1 MTNKEIALEIYKVI
15 GPAQN
20 VLHVENCMTRLRVQ
34 LKTNNFS
41 KSDLQKVVG
50 VMGIMETGP
59 ELQIVLGPGKAA
71 QVCTEFK
78 ALLTNKTISTKDGSQ
93 ESDCFDE
100 KQGERLHEAI
110 RAKNN
115 TPFKMFLKKIANIF
129 MPLIPAFIGCGLITG
144 LLNVAL
150 KIEPSWANMAAIKI
164 LGIAGSA
171 VFWGLNFFVGINAAK
186 EFGAM
191 PILGGVLGVVIS
203 HPLLA
208 TVTMFGE
215 PLVPGRG
222 GVLAVILVVAFSSWL
237 EKKLHK
243 IVPEI
248 LDLFLTPLLVI
259 VISSFAA
266 IVILQPIGGLLSEA
280 VGAIAVT
287 AIAQGGAVTGFILG
301 GIYLP
306 VVLMG
311 LHQGLTPIHAELISR
326 TGVTILLPILAMA
339 GAGQVGAAI
348 AVYYK
353 TNNSRLRKTIT
364 AALPV
369 GIMGVGEPLIYG
381 VTLPLG
387 KPFVGAA
394 IGGAFGGAV
403 QASYVVGVSAL
414 GISGLPLAAT
424 ANNITAYLFGLLVA
438 YTAGFIATWLIGFDD
453 PKEE

>member
-1 MTNKEIALEIYKVI
+1 MTNKEIALEIYKII
-15 GPAQN
+15 GPAHN
-20 VLHVENCMTRLRVQ
+20 ILHVENCMTRLRVQ
-34 LKTNNFS
+34 LKNENFA
-41 KSDLQKVVG
+41 KEDLKRIVG
-50 VMGIMETGP
+50 VMGLFEAGP

-78 ALLTNKTISTKDGSQ
+78 ALLIGENLVMESGTIDLGDFVQ
-93 ESDCFDE
+93 
-100 KQGERLHEAI
+100 KQGAQLHGEI
-110 RAKNN
+110 KAKNKR
-115 TPFKMFLKKIANIF
+115 PFKMFLKKIANIF

-144 LLNVAL
+144 LLNLAL
-150 KIEPSWANMAAIKI
+150 KIEPSLAGMAVIQI
-164 LGIAGSA
+164 LSIAGNA

-186 EFGAM
+186 EFGGM

-208 TVTMFGE
+208 TVTIFGE

-243 IVPEI
+243 TVPEI

-266 IVILQPIGGLLSEA
+266 IVILQPLGGLLSEA
-280 VGAIAVT
+280 VGAIAIT
-287 AIAQGGAVTGFILG
+287 AIAQGGAFTGFILA

-306 VVLMG
+306 LVLMG

-348 AVYYK
+348 AVYFK
-353 TNNSRLRKTIT
+353 TKNARIKKTIVS
-364 AALPV
+364 ALPV
-369 GIMGVGEPLIYG
+369 GIMGIGEPLIYG

-387 KPFVGAA
+387 KPFVAA
-394 IGGAFGGAV
+394 ALGGACGGAV

-424 ANNITAYLFGLLVA
+424 SNNISAYLFGLIVA
-438 YTAGFIATWLIGFDD
+438 YITGFVAAWLIGFDD

>member
-78 ALLTNKTISTKDGSQ
+78 VLLTDKTIDIEDVSQ
-93 ESDCFDE
+93 EIDCFDE

-144 LLNVAL
+144 LLNVVL

-394 IGGAFGGAV
+394 IGGACGGAV

>member
-1 MTNKEIALEIYKVI
+1 MTNKDIALEIYKII
-15 GPAQN
+15 GPAHN

-34 LKTNNFS
+34 LKNNNFS

-78 ALLTNKTISTKDGSQ
+78 VLLTDKTIDIEDVSQ
-93 ESDCFDE
+93 EIDCFDE

-150 KIEPSWANMAAIKI
+150 KIEPSLASMAAIKI
-164 LGIAGSA
+164 LGIAGNA

-287 AIAQGGAVTGFILG
+287 AIAQGGAFTGFVLG

-353 TNNSRLRKTIT
+353 TKNSRLRKTIV

-394 IGGAFGGAV
+394 IGGACGGAV

-424 ANNITAYLFGLLVA
+424 ANNITVYLFGLLVA

>member
-15 GPAQN
+15 GPDQN

-144 LLNVAL
+144 LLNVVL

-171 VFWGLNFFVGINAAK
+171 VFWGLN
-186 EFGAM
+186 
-191 PILGGVLGVVIS
+191 
-203 HPLLA
+203 
-208 TVTMFGE
+208 
-215 PLVPGRG
+215 
-222 GVLAVILVVAFSSWL
+222 
-237 EKKLHK
+237 
-243 IVPEI
+243 
-248 LDLFLTPLLVI
+248 
-259 VISSFAA
+259 
-266 IVILQPIGGLLSEA
+266 LQ
-280 VGAIAVT
+280 
-287 AIAQGGAVTGFILG
+287 GF
-301 GIYLP
+301 
-306 VVLMG
+306 
-311 LHQGLTPIHAELISR
+311 
-326 TGVTILLPILAMA
+326 
-339 GAGQVGAAI
+339 
-348 AVYYK
+348 
-353 TNNSRLRKTIT
+353 
-364 AALPV
+364 
-369 GIMGVGEPLIYG
+369 
-381 VTLPLG
+381 
-387 KPFVGAA
+387 
-394 IGGAFGGAV
+394 
-403 QASYVVGVSAL
+403 
-414 GISGLPLAAT
+414 
-424 ANNITAYLFGLLVA
+424 
-438 YTAGFIATWLIGFDD
+438 
-453 PKEE
+453 

>member
-1 MTNKEIALEIYKVI
+1 MTNKDIALEIYKII
-15 GPAQN
+15 GPAHN
-20 VLHVENCMTRLRVQ
+20 VLHVANCMTRLRVQ
-34 LKTNNFS
+34 LKTHNFS

-78 ALLTNKTISTKDGSQ
+78 VLLTDKTIDIEDVSQ
-93 ESDCFDE
+93 EIDCFDE

-150 KIEPSWANMAAIKI
+150 KIEPSLASMAAIKI
-164 LGIAGSA
+164 LGIAGNA

-287 AIAQGGAVTGFILG
+287 AIAQGGAFTGFVLG

-394 IGGAFGGAV
+394 IGGACGGAV
-403 QASYVVGVSAL
+403 QAAYVVGVSAL

-424 ANNITAYLFGLLVA
+424 ANNITVYLFGLLVA

>member
-1 MTNKEIALEIYKVI
+1 MTNKELALEIYKVV
-15 GPAQN
+15 GPADN
-20 VLHVENCMTRLRVQ
+20 ILHAENCMTRLRLQ
-34 LKTNNFS
+34 LKKYSFS
-41 KSDLQKVVG
+41 KEELQKIVG
-50 VMGIMETGP
+50 VMGVNQAGA

-78 ALLTNKTISTKDGSQ
+78 NLLTSTKKSTELALKHTARVG
-93 ESDCFDE
+93 E
-100 KQGERLHEAI
+100 KAGKNLHAEI
-110 RAKNN
+110 KAKNA
-115 TPFKMFLKKIANIF
+115 TPFKLFLKKIANIF

-144 LLNVAL
+144 LLNVVL
-150 KIEPSWANMAAIKI
+150 KIEPSLADAVIIKI
-164 LGIAGSA
+164 LAIAGNA

-186 EFGAM
+186 EFGGL

-208 TVTMFGE
+208 SVTLFGE
-215 PLVPGRG
+215 QLVPGRG
-222 GVLAVILVVAFSSWL
+222 GVIAVILVVAFSSWL

-248 LDLFLTPLLVI
+248 LDLFFTPLLVI
-259 VISSFAA
+259 VISSLAA
-266 IVILQPIGGLLSEA
+266 IIVLQPIGGLLSEA
-280 VGAIAVT
+280 IGALAIFG
-287 AIAQGGAVTGFILG
+287 IAQGGAIAGFILG
-301 GIYLP
+301 GLYLP

-311 LHQGLTPIHAELISR
+311 LHQGLTPIHAELIAR

-348 AVYYK
+348 AVYFK
-353 TNNSRLRKTIT
+353 TKNLRLKKTI
-364 AALPV
+364 ASALPV

-424 ANNITAYLFGLLVA
+424 ANNIPAYLLGLVTAYI
-438 YTAGFIATWLIGFDD
+438 AGFITTWLIGFDD

>member
-110 RAKNN
+110 KAKNN

-144 LLNVAL
+144 LLNVVL

-381 VTLPLG
+381 VILPLG

-394 IGGAFGGAV
+394 IGGACGGAV

-424 ANNITAYLFGLLVA
+424 ANNIPAYLFGLLVA

>member
-144 LLNVAL
+144 LLNVVL

-353 TNNSRLRKTIT
+353 TNNSGLKKTIV

-394 IGGAFGGAV
+394 IGGACGGAV

>member
-100 KQGERLHEAI
+100 KQGEQLHEAI

-394 IGGAFGGAV
+394 IGGACGGAV

-438 YTAGFIATWLIGFDD
+438 YTTGFIATWLIGFDD

>member
-1 MTNKEIALEIYKVI
+1 
-15 GPAQN
+15 
-20 VLHVENCMTRLRVQ
+20 
-34 LKTNNFS
+34 
-41 KSDLQKVVG
+41 
-50 VMGIMETGP
+50 
-59 ELQIVLGPGKAA
+59 LGPGKAA

-100 KQGERLHEAI
+100 KQGEQLHEAI

-144 LLNVAL
+144 LLNVVL

-394 IGGAFGGAV
+394 IGGACGGAV

-438 YTAGFIATWLIGFDD
+438 YTTGFIATWLIGFDD